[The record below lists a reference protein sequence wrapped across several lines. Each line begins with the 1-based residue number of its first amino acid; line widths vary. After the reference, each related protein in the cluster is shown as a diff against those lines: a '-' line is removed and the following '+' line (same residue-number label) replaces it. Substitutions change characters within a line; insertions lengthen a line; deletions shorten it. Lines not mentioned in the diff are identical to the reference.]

1 MVEIMQQP
9 GEVKKTESASK
20 SKAGKDTWSKK
31 AWYAV
36 SSPPVFGEEM
46 IAEIPSMKES
56 TLIGRNVKV
65 SLSELTKNYKHMHTT
80 VMLKISNIDGKKAK
94 TEYAGQELLK
104 DALARLIRRWSS
116 RVDSNQNI
124 LLKDKKMRL
133 KMTIITAK
141 KANTAIRATLRAL
154 VIKTSNDMLLG
165 RPLDEAVMT
174 LNNDKLTRV
183 IQESASKIFPIRSV
197 EVRKVEVTKL

>member
-1 MVEIMQQP
+1 MEKRQNRVRRP
-9 GEVKKTESASK
+9 GTSK
-20 SKAGKDTWSKK
+20 RRISKA
-31 AWYAV
+31 
-36 SSPPVFGEEM
+36 
-46 IAEIPSMKES
+46 
-56 TLIGRNVKV
+56 
-65 SLSELTKNYKHMHTT
+65 
-80 VMLKISNIDGKKAK
+80 
-94 TEYAGQELLK
+94 
-104 DALARLIRRWSS
+104 IRRWSS

>member
-1 MVEIMQQP
+1 MAEIVQQP
-9 GEVKKTESASK
+9 GETKKAESASK
-20 SKAGKDTWSKK
+20 PKAGKDTWSKK

-36 SSPPVFGEEM
+36 YSPTVFGEEA
-46 IAEIPSMKES
+46 IAEVPSLKDS
-56 TLIGRNVKV
+56 SLIGRNVRV

-80 VMLKISNIDGKKAK
+80 VMLKITNLEGKKAK
-94 TEYAGQELLK
+94 TEYAGQEILK

-116 RVDSNQNI
+116 RVDSVQEI
-124 LLKDKKMRL
+124 TLKDKKMRL

-141 KANTAIRATLRAL
+141 KANTSVRAILRAL
-154 VIKTSNDMLLG
+154 LIKASNDMLAG

-197 EVRKVEVTKL
+197 EVRKIEVK